1 MQPRARADVSYRFAR
16 FTLDLASGRVC
27 DGDRE
32 LRLRPKAFELLRLL
46 VEGGGRLHAKDELIQ
61 TLWPGVVASDDSL
74 VQAVSDVRA
83 ALGEGASGIVV
94 TVPRRGYRL
103 GVAVEGPRAPGP
115 PAEVRYALSGEVR
128 IAYQV
133 VGDGPVDLVYIPGWV
148 SHLEYG
154 WESPL
159 VARFYQALAGFS
171 RLILFDKRGTGL
183 SDRAFGLPGIEQRMD
198 DVRAVMD
205 AAGSRR
211 AALFSMSEGGA
222 MAMAFAA
229 THPERV
235 RALALYGAFARRAW
249 APDYPWG
256 PTREARQRFY
266 DAIERE
272 WGGPVGVDDLAPSL
286 ADDAAFRT
294 WWAAFQR
301 RSASPAAALALARMN
316 TDADVRD
323 LLPAI
328 RAPTLVLHRS
338 GDRDAHIDEGRYVA
352 ARIPD
357 ATFVELPGDDHMI
370 YAGDMD
376 AVIEAVRSFL
386 SAAGGAGR

>member
-1 MQPRARADVSYRFAR
+1 MRADACYGFAR
-16 FTLDLASGRVC
+16 FTLDLASGRLC
-27 DGDRE
+27 DGGRE

-46 VEGGGRLHAKDELIQ
+46 VEGGGRLLSKDELIQ

-83 ALGEGASGIVV
+83 ALGEGASDVVV
-94 TVPRRGYRL
+94 TVPKRGYRL
-103 GVAVEGPRAPGP
+103 GVAVEGPHPPG
-115 PAEVRYALSGEVR
+115 AAREVRYALSGEVR

-133 VGDGPVDLVYIPGWV
+133 VGEGPVDLVYIPGWV

-159 VARFYQALAGFS
+159 VARFYGALASFS

-198 DVRAVMD
+198 DVRAVME
-205 AAGSRR
+205 AAGSRQ
-211 AALFSMSEGGA
+211 AVLFSMSEGGA

-235 RALALYGAFARRAW
+235 RALALYGAFACREW

-256 PTREARQRFY
+256 PTREARQGFY

-272 WGGPVGVDDLAPSL
+272 WGGPVGIEDLAPSL
-286 ADDAAFRT
+286 AGDAAFRD

-316 TDADVRD
+316 TRADVRD

-328 RAPTLVLHRS
+328 RAPTLVLHRA
-338 GDRDAHIDEGRYVA
+338 GDRDAHVDEGRYVA
-352 ARIPD
+352 ARIPG
-357 ATFVELPGDDHMI
+357 ASFVELPGEDHMI

-376 AVIEAVRSFL
+376 GVIEAVRSFV
-386 SAAGGAGR
+386 SRVGGER